1 MKMRAEAGSL
11 ETASTPSRGRNMQ
24 TTPKEFLQAQTEL
37 LAAYG
42 AQTESQFVHLPEV
55 NLLTHYLECGQ
66 GDPVIMIHGG
76 NSFAASWAP
85 LLRPLAP
92 YFHLFIPD
100 RPGCGLTPMVDYR
113 GVSFREHSAA
123 FVTAF
128 CDSIGI
134 ERSSVV
140 GNSMGGYFAFAFALA
155 QPQRVAKLAIVGAAP
170 LINDVIPIQYRL
182 LSIPEVNRWV
192 WSRISLRGALYAH
205 PEKLRPE
212 VLRCARIG
220 ASLPG
225 AVENWLT
232 TVEEVGAITGYRRR
246 HSLKDEIK
254 GIQTP
259 TLFLQGDKDAFGTV
273 ESVRQVQK
281 AMSNA
286 NIQVIPDAGHVP
298 WYDAI
303 DPCAASLLG
312 FLRN

>member
-1 MKMRAEAGSL
+1 M
-11 ETASTPSRGRNMQ
+11 TASTPIRRPNMKA
-24 TTPKEFLQAQTEL
+24 TPEEFLLAQAEL

-66 GDPVIMIHGG
+66 GDPVIMIHGD

-85 LLRPLAP
+85 LLRPLARH
-92 YFHLFIPD
+92 FHLFIPD
-100 RPGCGLTPMVDYR
+100 RPGCGLTQRVDYR
-113 GVSFREHSAA
+113 GVSFREHSVA
-123 FVTAF
+123 FITAF

-134 ERSSVV
+134 ERSSLV
-140 GNSMGGYFAFAFALA
+140 GNSMGGPFAFTFALA
-155 QPQRVAKLAIVGAAP
+155 QPQRVARLAIVGPAP
-170 LINDVIPIQYRL
+170 LINDAMPIQYRI

-192 WSRISLRGALYAH
+192 WSRIAGGRTLYAH

-232 TVEEVGAITGYRRR
+232 TVQEVGAVTGYRRR
-246 HSLKDEIK
+246 YSIKSQIK
-254 GIQTP
+254 GIQIP
-259 TLFLQGDKDAFGTV
+259 TLFLQGDKDAFATV
-273 ESVRQVQK
+273 DSFRQVQK
-281 AMSNA
+281 TMANA
-286 NIQVIPDAGHVP
+286 NIQVIRSAGHLP

-303 DPCAASLLG
+303 DHCAASLLG
-312 FLRN
+312 FLHN